1 MLSRQGTHA
10 EELVVSSIDRADPVI
25 MGHILAQH
33 RELHAQL
40 VAMRSCLAGPGRC
53 VAALRESLEHL
64 RDHLRSHFRQEEAG
78 GFLEESIA
86 RMPRLSAAARTVMAE
101 HPALLS
107 ELDDLIATLEKADSA
122 ASWDRIADAAERF
135 AQHLL
140 DHERNEN
147 AVVQE
152 GYNEDLGLD

>member
-1 MLSRQGTHA
+1 M
-10 EELVVSSIDRADPVI
+10 SSIDRADPVI

-40 VAMRSCLAGPGRC
+40 VAMRECLGGPGRC
-53 VAALRESLEHL
+53 AAALRESLQRL
-64 RDHLRSHFRQEEAG
+64 RDHLSGHFRQEEAG

-86 RMPRLSAAARTVMAE
+86 RMPRLATAARTVMAD
-101 HPALLS
+101 HPALLA
-107 ELDDLIATLEKADSA
+107 ELDDLIASLEKADSA
-122 ASWDRIADAAERF
+122 AAWDRIAEAAERF
-135 AQHLL
+135 TQHLL

>member
-1 MLSRQGTHA
+1 M
-10 EELVVSSIDRADPVI
+10 SSIDRADPVI

-33 RELHAQL
+33 RELHERL
-40 VAMRSCLAGPGRC
+40 VALRACLAGPGSC
-53 VAALRESLEHL
+53 VEPLREALRSL
-64 RDHLRSHFRQEEAG
+64 RDHLRGHFQQEERG

-86 RMPRLSAAARTVMAE
+86 RMPRLSAAAREVMAE
-101 HPALLS
+101 HPGLLA
-107 ELDDLIATLEKADSA
+107 ELDDLIATLEKVDSA
-122 ASWDRIADAAERF
+122 ASWDRIVAAAERF

-140 DHERNEN
+140 EHERNEN

>member
-1 MLSRQGTHA
+1 M
-10 EELVVSSIDRADPVI
+10 SSIDRADPVI

-40 VAMRSCLAGPGRC
+40 VAVRACLAGSGRC
-53 VAALRESLEHL
+53 VAELRAALESL
-64 RDHLRSHFRQEEAG
+64 RDHLRSHFRQEEMG

-86 RMPRLSAAARTVMAE
+86 RMPRLSAAARTVMGE
-101 HPALLS
+101 HPALLA
-107 ELDDLIATLEKADSA
+107 ELDDLIGSLETADSA
-122 ASWDRIADAAERF
+122 AAWDQIAAAAERF

-140 DHERNEN
+140 EHERNEN

>member
-1 MLSRQGTHA
+1 M
-10 EELVVSSIDRADPVI
+10 SSIDRADPVI
-25 MGHILAQH
+25 MGHILAEH

-40 VAMRSCLAGPGRC
+40 VGMRACLAAPGRC
-53 VAALRESLEHL
+53 VTSLRESLEHL
-64 RDHLRSHFRQEEAG
+64 RTHLRAHFCQEETG

-86 RMPRLSAAARTVMAE
+86 RMPRLSAAARTVMAD
-101 HPALLS
+101 HPALLA
-107 ELDDLIATLEKADSA
+107 ELDALIATLEKADSA
-122 ASWDRIADAAERF
+122 ASWDRIAAAAERF
-135 AQHLL
+135 THHLL

>member
-1 MLSRQGTHA
+1 M
-10 EELVVSSIDRADPVI
+10 SSIDRADPVI

-40 VAMRSCLAGPGRC
+40 VAMRACLADPGRC
-53 VAALRESLEHL
+53 VAATRQTLEHL
-64 RDHLRSHFRQEEAG
+64 RDHLRAHFCQEETG

-86 RMPRLSAAARTVMAE
+86 RMPRLSTAARTVMAD
-101 HPALLS
+101 HPALLA
-107 ELDDLIATLEKADSA
+107 ELDDLIATLEQADSV
-122 ASWDRIADAAERF
+122 ASWDRIAAAAERF
-135 AQHLL
+135 TQHLL

>member
-1 MLSRQGTHA
+1 M
-10 EELVVSSIDRADPVI
+10 SSIDRADPVI

-33 RELHAQL
+33 RELHDQL
-40 VAMRSCLAGPGRC
+40 VAVRACLAGPGRC
-53 VAALRESLEHL
+53 ATALRAALESL
-64 RDHLRSHFRQEEAG
+64 RDHLRAHFRQEEAG

-86 RMPRLSAAARTVMAE
+86 RMPRLSAAVRTVMAD
-101 HPALLS
+101 HPALLA
-107 ELDDLIATLEKADSA
+107 ELDDLIAILAKADSA
-122 ASWDRIADAAERF
+122 AAWDQIAAAAERF
-135 AQHLL
+135 AHHLL